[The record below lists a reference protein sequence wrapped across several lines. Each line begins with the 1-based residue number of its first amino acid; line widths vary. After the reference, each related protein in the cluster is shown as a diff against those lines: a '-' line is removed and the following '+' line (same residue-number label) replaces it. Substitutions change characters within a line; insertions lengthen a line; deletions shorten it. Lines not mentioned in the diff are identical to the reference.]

1 MKIMDPKKLFAA
13 LIAVMMSGTMLAGC
27 GDEDSDDEK
36 ESKAPKA
43 TVADTQ
49 DESKADAPAD
59 TEAPAASE
67 APAADAPAEEGG
79 MTEKEANGNA
89 KAIYTAANAAAADLI
104 AEGEMQEVPTGKITV
119 DIKNIDTSKRY
130 YEKLAKNLEGSGV
143 TDGTATFEIDSVY
156 EVLYAEWTNGTDKGM
171 YPLSYDPDA
180 TESAPEEVTQQTANE
195 NAKNV
200 YHAAQSA
207 SADLIAY
214 GTPELLPKGKVT
226 IDIANIDTSDA
237 FNKSFAKAIT
247 DYYPIVSNAGTATLE
262 IGEDGNALYGEWT
275 DGTFSGRYSAD

>member
-1 MKIMDPKKLFAA
+1 MKTKKLIAA
-13 LIAVMMSGTMLAGC
+13 LMAAAMAASMLAGC

-49 DESKADAPAD
+49 DESTADAPAD
-59 TEAPAASE
+59 TDAPAA
-67 APAADAPAEEGG
+67 APAEEGG

-89 KAIYTAANAAAADLI
+89 KAIYTAANAAAADLV

-180 TESAPEEVTQQTANE
+180 TESAPEEVTQQTANQ

-200 YHAAQSA
+200 FCAAQSA
-207 SADLIAY
+207 SADLIAD
-214 GTPELLPKGKVT
+214 GTPDLLPKGKVT

-275 DGTFSGRYSAD
+275 DGTFSGRYSAE